1 MTTRH
6 CFALLAMTILTL
18 SGYSLF
24 TLHFSALS
32 IFCETTFLT
41 PFLQLTL
48 ALAIIILAAK
58 AGGYVAVRLRQP
70 AVLGE
75 LLVGLILGP
84 TLIDLV
90 HLPFV
95 SNPELLQEEISDLA
109 ALGVV
114 FLMFMAGLEVELSEM
129 LRSGRASA
137 LSGTIG
143 VIVPLFMGAIV
154 ALPFGYHGDAA
165 WFIGI
170 ILTAT
175 SVSISA
181 QTLLELGVLRTRE
194 GLTLLGAAVV
204 DDVLVLIVLSI
215 FLALNGSDESI
226 GLVLIKMLVYLA
238 LSGLLGWFVLPYVVA
253 WIDRQPISEGLTAIV
268 LCLIL
273 VFAWSAEVMGGLA
286 AITGAFIAGVGL
298 GRSALREKIETKMR
312 PITYGFLVPIFFVS
326 IGLEANVRAIAGALL
341 PFLIVLFIV
350 AVVSKV
356 IGAGLGARL
365 AGLNNAES
373 LRVGVGMISRG
384 EVGLIVAGIG
394 VQQGIISAE
403 VFSMVVV
410 LVLLTTL
417 ITPLLLRLVFPK
429 MPAVSAPQVKRST
442 ST

>member
-1 MTTRH
+1 M
-6 CFALLAMTILTL
+6 
-18 SGYSLF
+18 
-24 TLHFSALS
+24 SA
-32 IFCETTFLT
+32 
-41 PFLQLTL
+41 FLQLTL

-58 AGGYVAVRLRQP
+58 AGGYIAVRLRQP

-84 TLIDLV
+84 TVIDLV

-95 SNPELLQEEISDLA
+95 SDPELLQEEITNLA
-109 ALGVV
+109 TLGVV
-114 FLMFMAGLEVELSEM
+114 FLMFMAGLEVELGEM
-129 LRSGRASA
+129 LHSGRASV
-137 LSGTIG
+137 LSGILG
-143 VIVPLFMGAIV
+143 VVAPLFMGTIAAV
-154 ALPFGYHGDAA
+154 PFGYTDQTA

-215 FLALNGSDESI
+215 FLALGGSAPGERSVIVVVAKMI
-226 GLVLIKMLVYLA
+226 GYLS
-238 LSGLLGWFVLPYVVA
+238 LSAALGWFVLPGIVKWV
-253 WIDRQPISEGLTAIV
+253 DRQPISEGLTAIV
-268 LCLIL
+268 LFIIL
-273 VFAWSAEVMGGLA
+273 MFAWSAEVMGGLA

-298 GRSALREKIETKMR
+298 GRSHLRDKIEHKMR
-312 PITYGFLVPIFFVS
+312 VITYGFLVPIFFVS
-326 IGLEANVRAIAGALL
+326 IGLEANLRAITGALL

-350 AVVSKV
+350 AVLSKV

-373 LRVGVGMISRG
+373 LRVGTGMISRG

-394 VQQGIISAE
+394 VRQAIISQE
-403 VFSMVVV
+403 VFTVVVV
-410 LVLLTTL
+410 LILLTTL
-417 ITPLLLRLVFPK
+417 VTPLLLRYVFPRPIAS
-429 MPAVSAPQVKRST
+429 PAPVRST
-442 ST
+442 ASIKER

>member
-1 MTTRH
+1 MN
-6 CFALLAMTILTL
+6 A
-18 SGYSLF
+18 
-24 TLHFSALS
+24 
-32 IFCETTFLT
+32 
-41 PFLQLTL
+41 FLQLTL

-84 TLIDLV
+84 TVIDLV

-95 SNPELLQEEISDLA
+95 TNPELLQEEISDLA
-109 ALGVV
+109 SLGVV
-114 FLMFMAGLEVELSEM
+114 FLMFMAGLEVELREM
-129 LRSGRASA
+129 LHAGRAAA

-143 VIVPLFMGAIV
+143 VIVPLFMGALA
-154 ALPFGYHGDAA
+154 ALPFGYHGADA

-204 DDVLVLIVLSI
+204 DDILVLIVLSI
-215 FLALNGSDESI
+215 FLAINGADESI
-226 GLVLIKMLVYLA
+226 GLVLIKMIGYLA
-238 LSGLLGWFVLPYVVA
+238 LSGLLGWFVLPRVVT
-253 WIDRQPISEGLTAIV
+253 WIDQQSISEGLTAIV
-268 LCLIL
+268 LFIIL

-298 GRSALREKIETKMR
+298 GRSLLREKIETKMR
-312 PITYGFLVPIFFVS
+312 PITYGFLVPVFFVS
-326 IGLEANVRAIAGALL
+326 IGLEANVRAITGTLL
-341 PFLIVLFIV
+341 PFLLVLFIV
-350 AVVSKV
+350 AIVSKV
-356 IGAGLGARL
+356 IGAGLGARM
-365 AGLNNAES
+365 AGLTNAES

-394 VQQGIISAE
+394 VQQGLISSE
-403 VFSMVVV
+403 VFSVVVV

-417 ITPLLLRLVFPK
+417 ITPLLLRWVFPK
-429 MPAVSAPQVKRST
+429 TIAAPQTKRT
-442 ST
+442 TPA

>member
-1 MTTRH
+1 M
-6 CFALLAMTILTL
+6 
-18 SGYSLF
+18 
-24 TLHFSALS
+24 SA
-32 IFCETTFLT
+32 
-41 PFLQLTL
+41 FLQLTL

-58 AGGYVAVRLRQP
+58 AGGYIAVRLRQP

-84 TLIDLV
+84 TVIDLV

-95 SNPELLQEEISDLA
+95 SNPTLLQEEISDLA

-129 LRSGRASA
+129 LHAGRASA
-137 LSGTIG
+137 LSGTVG
-143 VIVPLFMGAIV
+143 VIVPLFMGALAAV
-154 ALPFGYHGDAA
+154 PFGYHGADA

-215 FLALNGSDESI
+215 FLAVNGADESI
-226 GLVLIKMLVYLA
+226 GLVLIKMIAYLA
-238 LSGLLGWFVLPYVVA
+238 LSGLLGWFVLPRVVT
-253 WIDRQPISEGLTAIV
+253 WIDRQSISEGLTAIV
-268 LCLIL
+268 LCIIL

-298 GRSALREKIETKMR
+298 GRSLLREKIETKMR

-326 IGLEANVRAIAGALL
+326 IGLEANVRAITGALL

-350 AVVSKV
+350 AVLSKV

-365 AGLNNAES
+365 AGLTNAES

-394 VQQGIISAE
+394 VNQGLISSE
-403 VFSMVVV
+403 VFSVIVV

-417 ITPLLLRLVFPK
+417 VTPLLLRWVFPK
-429 MPAVSAPQVKRST
+429 TIAAPQKRIVST
-442 ST
+442 

>member
-1 MTTRH
+1 
-6 CFALLAMTILTL
+6 
-18 SGYSLF
+18 
-24 TLHFSALS
+24 
-32 IFCETTFLT
+32 LT

-48 ALAIIILAAK
+48 AIAIIILAAK
-58 AGGYVAVRLRQP
+58 AGGYIAVRLRQP

-95 SNPELLQEEISDLA
+95 SNPELLQEEIADLA

-154 ALPFGYHGDAA
+154 ALPFGHTDQAA

-204 DDVLVLIVLSI
+204 DDVLVLVVLSI

-226 GLVLIKMLVYLA
+226 GAVLIKMLVYLA
-238 LSGLLGWFVLPYVVA
+238 LSGLLGWFVLPRVVT
-253 WIDRQPISEGLTAIV
+253 WIDRQPISEGLTAVV

-326 IGLEANVRAIAGALL
+326 IGLEADLRAIAGTLL
-341 PFLIVLFIV
+341 PFLSVLFIV
-350 AVVSKV
+350 AIVSKV
-356 IGAGLGARL
+356 IGAGFGARL
-365 AGLNNAES
+365 AGLTNAES

-394 VQQGIISAE
+394 VQQGIISSE
-403 VFSMVVV
+403 MFTMVVV

-417 ITPLLLRLVFPK
+417 ITPLLLRWVFPTTI
-429 MPAVSAPQVKRST
+429 AAPQTKRSA
-442 ST
+442 SA

>member
-1 MTTRH
+1 M
-6 CFALLAMTILTL
+6 
-18 SGYSLF
+18 
-24 TLHFSALS
+24 
-32 IFCETTFLT
+32 T

-58 AGGYVAVRLRQP
+58 AGGYVAVRLHQP

-84 TLIDLV
+84 TIVDLV

-95 SNPELLQEEISDLA
+95 SDPVLLHEEITDLA
-109 ALGVV
+109 SLGVV
-114 FLMFMAGLEVELSEM
+114 FLMFMAGLEVELDEM
-129 LRSGRASA
+129 LHAGRASL
-137 LSGTIG
+137 LSGMLG
-143 VIVPLFMGAIV
+143 VVVPLFMGAV
-154 ALPFGYHGDAA
+154 AALPFGYTDQAA

-194 GLTLLGAAVV
+194 GITLLGAAVV

-215 FLALNGSDESI
+215 FLALGGSANSESSVI
-226 GLVLIKMLVYLA
+226 VVVAKMVLYLVLSA
-238 LSGLLGWFVLPYVVA
+238 ALGWFVLPRIVA
-253 WIDRQPISEGLTAIV
+253 WVDRQPISEGLIAVVVIIT
-268 LCLIL
+268 L

-298 GRSALREKIETKMR
+298 GRSPLRDKIESKMR
-312 PITYGFLVPIFFVS
+312 IITYGFLVPIFFVS
-326 IGLEANVRAIAGALL
+326 IGLEANLREITGALL
-341 PFLIVLFIV
+341 PFLIVLFVI
-350 AVVSKV
+350 AVLSKV

-365 AGLNNAES
+365 AGFDQTGA

-394 VQQGIISAE
+394 LREAIISPE
-403 VFSMVVV
+403 VFTVVVV

-417 ITPLLLRLVFPK
+417 ITPLLLRYVFSRPIAPHTP
-429 MPAVSAPQVKRST
+429 PARSAATAKEQ
-442 ST
+442 